1 MEIDLVEFIVEPP
14 DTYPGFP
21 FKEYLKQANSLKL
34 LEKTMVWQIPH
45 QKDPKLSAKNY
56 YFRSDT
62 NYSTI
67 LLLQYSMMWTAL
79 LRKFILF
86 LFKSLPAEKIF
97 LLEKR

>member
-21 FKEYLKQANSLKL
+21 FKEYLKQANSFRL
-34 LEKTMVWQIPH
+34 LEKTMLWQIPH
-45 QKDPKLSAKNY
+45 QEKPKLSAQNY

-67 LLLQYSMMWTAL
+67 LLIQYSMMWTAL
-79 LRKFILF
+79 CMEIILF
-86 LFKSLPAEKIF
+86 LFKSLSAEKIF
-97 LLEKR
+97 LLEER